1 MKSNYLKNIPKD
13 ILLIIS
19 SFSIIIILLHLYTNA
34 FASYG
39 IFRDEYYYLACSER
53 LAAGYVDQPPLSI
66 FILAF
71 SRIIFG
77 ESLFAIRLLP
87 ALLSGAA
94 LFITGLITFEI
105 GGNKFGVFLA
115 CLTFLF
121 TPIFVGF
128 YSIYQMN
135 AFDLIFWSLGYFIVI
150 RIIKADNQKLWIWLG
165 IVIGFGLLN
174 KISMGWFASGLFI
187 GLILTKH
194 RTKLKTIY
202 PWLAF
207 AIALLLFSPFIIWNI
222 THDFAHLE
230 FIRNATL
237 RKYSGMTPI
246 GFILGLIPIFNP
258 AAIVIWI
265 PGIFFFFINKDAQKY
280 KLPAIIFIITF
291 LILIINGHSKSEYLA
306 AAFPII
312 LAGGSVWIQKAVD
325 KKIFKWVKY
334 ALPALITIF
343 GIIVIPYALP
353 ILPVKSFINFEKVTG
368 FQPKS
373 SESKKLIELPQF
385 YADMFGWEKLAK
397 TMSQVYETIPDSE
410 KNNTII
416 YVSNYGEAGAIEYYS
431 KKYSLP
437 KVICPHNNYW
447 YWGKSE
453 INNNINNVK
462 NIISLGGSKQDYLKV
477 SNQIDSA
484 AVFKCQYCMPY
495 ENNQK
500 IFILHNIFGPLKEI
514 WQRNKNFI

>member
-1 MKSNYLKNIPKD
+1 MNSNYFKNLPKN

-19 SFSIIIILLHLYTNA
+19 SFSIIVILLHLYTNA
-34 FASYG
+34 FAGYG
-39 IFRDEYYYLACSER
+39 IFRDEYYYLACSKR

-71 SRIIFG
+71 NRIIFG

-87 ALLSGAA
+87 ALFSGVA
-94 LFITGLITFEI
+94 LFLTGLITFEI

-115 CLTFLF
+115 CVTFLL

-135 AFDLIFWSLGYFIVI
+135 AYDLIFWSLGYFILI
-150 RIIKADNQKLWIWLG
+150 RIIKTENKSLWIWLG
-165 IVIGFGLLN
+165 IIIGFGLLN
-174 KISMGWFASGLFI
+174 KISMGWFAFGLFM

-202 PWLAF
+202 PWIAF
-207 AIALLLFSPFIIWNI
+207 AIALLIFSPFIIWNI
-222 THDFAHLE
+222 SHDFAHLE

-237 RKYSGMTPI
+237 RKYSGMNPF

-258 AAIVIWI
+258 AAIFIWL
-265 PGIFFFFINKDAQKY
+265 PGIFFFFLNRDAKKY
-280 KLPAIIFIITF
+280 RLPAIVFIVTF

-306 AAFPII
+306 AASPII
-312 LAGGSVWIQKAVD
+312 FAGGSVWIQKLIEN
-325 KKIFKWVKY
+325 KLFKWIKY
-334 ALPALITIF
+334 ALPILIIF
-343 GIIVIPYALP
+343 MGILAVPYALP
-353 ILPVKSFINFEKVTG
+353 ILPVKNFIYLENLTK
-368 FQPKS
+368 FQPQS
-373 SESKKLIELPQF
+373 SESKKQTELPQY

-397 TMSQVYETIPDSE
+397 TMSEVYKSIPDSE
-410 KNNTII
+410 KPNTII

-431 KKYSLP
+431 NKYPLP

-447 YWGKSE
+447 YWGKDE
-453 INNNINNVK
+453 INNNIDSIK
-462 NIISLGGSKQDYLKV
+462 NIIALGGSKHDYIKV

-484 AVFKCQYCMPY
+484 AIFKCKYCMPY
-495 ENNQK
+495 ENNQS

-514 WQRNKNFI
+514 WLRNKNFI